1 MQPKQDASQ
10 ENLDTQM
17 NSELLLD
24 ALSVVLS
31 ARYDIDIKIK
41 GEKSNEGENEGTA
54 ENPQT

>member
-24 ALSVVLS
+24 ALSVILS
-31 ARYDIDIKIK
+31 ARYGIDIKLK
-41 GEKSNEGENEGTA
+41 GEKDNEGEQHEGSA
-54 ENPQT
+54 